1 MLEWQCAINYD
12 LSLQKTTANIEQRK
26 TKIKKST
33 AKGKKLTANSQI
45 KIPLQSW
52 NDNVLLITICHFKSQ
67 HRTANIEQRKTK
79 IKKPNKDSS
88 TRSEWQDSKC
98 VLYLV
103 LDTFSCF
110 KSTRTDK
117 FVTSSK
123 ILFSEFCIEMFC
135 ECLIQS

>member
-1 MLEWQCAINYD
+1 MSFRTKQSGAEKAFR
-12 LSLQKTTANIEQRK
+12 SLKSTAKGKKLTANSQIKMPLQSWNDNVLLITICHFKRQHRTANIEQRK

-88 TRSEWQDSKC
+88 TRSE
-98 VLYLV
+98 
-103 LDTFSCF
+103 
-110 KSTRTDK
+110 
-117 FVTSSK
+117 
-123 ILFSEFCIEMFC
+123 
-135 ECLIQS
+135 